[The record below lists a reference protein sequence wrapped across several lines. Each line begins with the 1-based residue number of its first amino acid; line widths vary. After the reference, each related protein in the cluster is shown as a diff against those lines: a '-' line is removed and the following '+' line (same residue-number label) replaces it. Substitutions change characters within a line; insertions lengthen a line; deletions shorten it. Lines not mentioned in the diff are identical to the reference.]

1 MDPFLVLRFEGET
14 YTTKVHNGAGK
25 HPKWHEVWVVT
36 TEEESQEVVS
46 IACYEEDTMSND
58 FVGACKVCVSELLAN
73 GGVDQWFTIE
83 HEAKS
88 AGSVH
93 LRTEFK

>member
-1 MDPFLVLRFEGET
+1 
-14 YTTKVHNGAGK
+14 
-25 HPKWHEVWVVT
+25 
-36 TEEESQEVVS
+36 
-46 IACYEEDTMSND
+46 MSND
-58 FVGACKVCVSELLAN
+58 FVGACKVPVADLLAN

-93 LRTEFK
+93 LRTEFKLD